1 MEQHKKSLEN
11 LDISGVQNI
20 SKDISGAA
28 LGELSLKNL
37 DKNLQILKEVGVAEI
52 CKATKI
58 ASKNIHSILEKRY
71 ESLSRVHARGF
82 IQILEREY
90 KIDLSA
96 WMKEFDKVCV
106 FKEGVSEE
114 KNQETDPE
122 ETAKKPLKVELD
134 YSINQANTSLSKKSS
149 KWKPFVLVIGVI
161 VIVLAV
167 VIIQNSSSLKEE
179 KERESAIKSGTKKS
193 SFDDANL
200 AEENKPEPTPKLEE
214 KPKEQDKQEKP
225 KEQDKQE
232 KPKEQDKQEKEAI
245 KEYPNTIYIIPKRDI
260 WVEVIDLNEKKNS
273 FQKVFKKSYSLET
286 KNHRLLLRFGHGH
299 LSLKNNHQEQN
310 YNDSKTRRF
319 LYEPAKG
326 LTLINEAQYKELQ
339 Q

>member
-28 LGELSLKNL
+28 LEELSLKNL
-37 DKNLQILKEVGVAEI
+37 DKNLQILKEVGVTEI

-90 KIDLSA
+90 KIDLST

-214 KPKEQDKQEKP
+214 KPKEQDKQEK
-225 KEQDKQE
+225 
-232 KPKEQDKQEKEAI
+232 EAI
-245 KEYPNTIYIIPKRDI
+245 KESPNTIYIIPKRDI
-260 WVEVIDLNEKKNS
+260 WVEVIDLDEKKNS

-310 YNDSKTRRF
+310 YNDSKARRF

>member
-1 MEQHKKSLEN
+1 MEQNKKSLEN
-11 LDISGVQNI
+11 LDLSDVQNI

-28 LGELSLKNL
+28 LEELSLKNL

-71 ESLSRVHARGF
+71 ESLSKVHARGF

-96 WMKEFDKVCV
+96 WMKEFDKACA

-114 KNQETDPE
+114 QNQETDPE
-122 ETAKKPLKVELD
+122 EKTKNPLKVEID

-149 KWKPFVLVIGVI
+149 KWKPFILVLGVVVII
-161 VIVLAV
+161 LAV

-179 KERESAIKSGTKKS
+179 RGQESAIKSGTKKN
-193 SFDDANL
+193 SFNKANPT
-200 AEENKPEPTPKLEE
+200 EENKPEPTPKLEE
-214 KPKEQDKQEKP
+214 KPKEQDKQEK
-225 KEQDKQE
+225 EV
-232 KPKEQDKQEKEAI
+232 I
-245 KEYPNTIYIIPKRDI
+245 KEDPNTIYIIPKKDV
-260 WVEVIDLNEKKNS
+260 WVEVIDLDEKKNS
-273 FQKVFKKSYSLET
+273 FQKVFKKNYSLET

-299 LSLKNNHQEQN
+299 LSLKNNHQEQE
-310 YNDSKTRRF
+310 YNDGKTKRF
-319 LYEPAKG
+319 LYEPNKG

>member
-28 LGELSLKNL
+28 LEELSLKNL

-52 CKATKI
+52 CKVTKI

-179 KERESAIKSGTKKS
+179 KERESAIKSGTKKN
-193 SFDDANL
+193 SFNDANL

-214 KPKEQDKQEKP
+214 KPKEQDKQEK
-225 KEQDKQE
+225 
-232 KPKEQDKQEKEAI
+232 EAI
-245 KEYPNTIYIIPKRDI
+245 KEDPNTIYIIPKRDI
-260 WVEVIDLNEKKNS
+260 WVEVIDLDEKKNS

>member
-1 MEQHKKSLEN
+1 MEQNKKSLEN
-11 LDISGVQNI
+11 LDISNVQNI

-28 LGELSLKNL
+28 LEELSLKNL

-52 CKATKI
+52 CKATRI

-96 WMKEFDKVCV
+96 WMKEFDKACT
-106 FKEGVSEE
+106 FKEGVNEE
-114 KNQETDPE
+114 QNQETDPE
-122 ETAKKPLKVELD
+122 EKTKNPLKVEID

-149 KWKPFVLVIGVI
+149 KWKPFVVVLGVVVII
-161 VIVLAV
+161 LAV

-179 KERESAIKSGTKKS
+179 RGQESAIKSGTKKS
-193 SFDDANL
+193 SFNKANPT
-200 AEENKPEPTPKLEE
+200 EENKPEPTPKLEE
-214 KPKEQDKQEKP
+214 KPKEQDKQEK
-225 KEQDKQE
+225 
-232 KPKEQDKQEKEAI
+232 EAI
-245 KEYPNTIYIIPKRDI
+245 KEDPNTIYIIPKRDV
-260 WVEVIDLNEKKNS
+260 WVEVVDLDEKKNS
-273 FQKVFKKSYSLET
+273 FQKVFKKNYSLET

-299 LSLKNNHQEQN
+299 LSLKNNHQEQE
-310 YNDSKTRRF
+310 YNDGKTKRF
-319 LYEPAKG
+319 LYEPNKG

>member
-1 MEQHKKSLEN
+1 MEQNKKSLEN
-11 LDISGVQNI
+11 LDLSDVQNI
-20 SKDISGAA
+20 SKDISGVA
-28 LGELSLKNL
+28 LEELSLKNL

-96 WMKEFDKVCV
+96 WMKEFDKACA

-114 KNQETDPE
+114 QNQETDPE

-149 KWKPFVLVIGVI
+149 KWKPFVLVLGVV
-161 VIVLAV
+161 VIILAV

-179 KERESAIKSGTKKS
+179 RGQESAIKSGTKKN
-193 SFDDANL
+193 SFNKVNPT
-200 AEENKPEPTPKLEE
+200 EENKPEPTPKLEE
-214 KPKEQDKQEKP
+214 KL
-225 KEQDKQE
+225 
-232 KPKEQDKQEKEAI
+232 KEQDKQEKEAI
-245 KEYPNTIYIIPKRDI
+245 KEDPNTIYIIPKKDI
-260 WVEVIDLNEKKNS
+260 WVEVIDLDEKKNS
-273 FQKVFKKSYSLET
+273 FQKVFKKNYSLET

-299 LSLKNNHQEQN
+299 LSLKNNHQEQE
-310 YNDSKTRRF
+310 YNDGKTKRF
-319 LYEPAKG
+319 LYEPNKG

>member
-1 MEQHKKSLEN
+1 MEQNKKSLEN
-11 LDISGVQNI
+11 LDLSDVQNV

-28 LGELSLKNL
+28 LEELSLKNL
-37 DKNLQILKEVGVAEI
+37 DKNLQILKEVGAAEI

-96 WMKEFDKVCV
+96 WVKEFDKVCV
-106 FKEGVSEE
+106 FKEGVGEE
-114 KNQETDPE
+114 QKQETSPE

-134 YSINQANTSLSKKSS
+134 YSINQVNTSLSKKSS
-149 KWKPFVLVIGVI
+149 KWKPFVLVLGVV
-161 VIVLAV
+161 VIILAV

-179 KERESAIKSGTKKS
+179 RGQESAIKSGTKKN
-193 SFDDANL
+193 SFNKVNPT
-200 AEENKPEPTPKLEE
+200 EENKPEPTPKPE
-214 KPKEQDKQEKP
+214 
-225 KEQDKQE
+225 E

-245 KEYPNTIYIIPKRDI
+245 KEDPNTIYIIPKKDI
-260 WVEVIDLNEKKNS
+260 WVEVVDLDEKKNS
-273 FQKVFKKSYSLET
+273 FQKVFKKNYSLET

-299 LSLKNNHQEQN
+299 LSLKNNHQEQE
-310 YNDSKTRRF
+310 YNDGKTKRF
-319 LYEPAKG
+319 LYEPNKG

>member
-1 MEQHKKSLEN
+1 MEQNKKSLEN
-11 LDISGVQNI
+11 LDLSDVQNI

-28 LGELSLKNL
+28 LEELSLKNL

-96 WMKEFDKVCV
+96 WMKEFDKACT

-114 KNQETDPE
+114 QNQETDPE
-122 ETAKKPLKVELD
+122 EKTKNPLKVEID

-149 KWKPFVLVIGVI
+149 KWKPFVLVLGVI
-161 VIVLAV
+161 VIILAV

-179 KERESAIKSGTKKS
+179 RGQESAIKSGTKKS
-193 SFDDANL
+193 SSNKANPT
-200 AEENKPEPTPKLEE
+200 EENKLEPTPKLEE
-214 KPKEQDKQEKP
+214 KPKEQDR
-225 KEQDKQE
+225 
-232 KPKEQDKQEKEAI
+232 QEKEAI
-245 KEYPNTIYIIPKRDI
+245 KEDPNTIYIIPKKDI
-260 WVEVIDLNEKKNS
+260 WVEVIDLDEKKNS
-273 FQKVFKKSYSLET
+273 FQKVFKKNYSLET

-299 LSLKNNHQEQN
+299 LSLKNNHQEQE
-310 YNDSKTRRF
+310 YNDGKTKRF
-319 LYEPAKG
+319 LYEPNKG

>member
-1 MEQHKKSLEN
+1 MEQNKKSLEN
-11 LDISGVQNI
+11 LDLSDVQNI

-28 LGELSLKNL
+28 LEELSLKNL

-96 WMKEFDKVCV
+96 WMKEFDKACA

-114 KNQETDPE
+114 QNQETDPE
-122 ETAKKPLKVELD
+122 EKTKNPLKVEID

-149 KWKPFVLVIGVI
+149 KWKPFVLVLGVV
-161 VIVLAV
+161 VIVLVV

-179 KERESAIKSGTKKS
+179 RGQESAIKSGTKKN
-193 SFDDANL
+193 SFNKANPT
-200 AEENKPEPTPKLEE
+200 EENKPEPTPKLEE
-214 KPKEQDKQEKP
+214 KPKEQDKQEK
-225 KEQDKQE
+225 
-232 KPKEQDKQEKEAI
+232 EAI
-245 KEYPNTIYIIPKRDI
+245 KEDPNTIYIIPKKDI
-260 WVEVIDLNEKKNS
+260 WVEVIDLDEKKNS
-273 FQKVFKKSYSLET
+273 FQKVFKKNYSLET

-299 LSLKNNHQEQN
+299 LSLKNNHQEQE
-310 YNDSKTRRF
+310 YNDGKTKRF
-319 LYEPAKG
+319 LYEPNKG

>member
-1 MEQHKKSLEN
+1 MEQNKKSLEN
-11 LDISGVQNI
+11 LDLSDVQNI

-28 LGELSLKNL
+28 LEELSLKNL

-96 WMKEFDKVCV
+96 WMKEFDKACT
-106 FKEGVSEE
+106 FKEGVGEE
-114 KNQETDPE
+114 KNQETSPE

-149 KWKPFVLVIGVI
+149 KWKPFILVLGVVVII
-161 VIVLAV
+161 LAV

-179 KERESAIKSGTKKS
+179 RGQESAIKSGTKKN
-193 SFDDANL
+193 SFNKANPT
-200 AEENKPEPTPKLEE
+200 EENKPEPTPKLEE
-214 KPKEQDKQEKP
+214 KS
-225 KEQDKQE
+225 
-232 KPKEQDKQEKEAI
+232 KEQDKQEKEAI
-245 KEYPNTIYIIPKRDI
+245 KEDPNTIYIIPKKDI
-260 WVEVIDLNEKKNS
+260 WVEVVDLDEKKNS
-273 FQKVFKKSYSLET
+273 FQKVFKKNYSLET

-299 LSLKNNHQEQN
+299 LSLKNNHQEQE
-310 YNDSKTRRF
+310 YNDGKTKRF
-319 LYEPAKG
+319 LYEPNKG

>member
-1 MEQHKKSLEN
+1 MEQNKKSLEN
-11 LDISGVQNI
+11 LDLSDVQNI

-28 LGELSLKNL
+28 LEELSLKNL

-96 WMKEFDKVCV
+96 WMKEFDKACT
-106 FKEGVSEE
+106 FKEGVNEE
-114 KNQETDPE
+114 QNQETDPE
-122 ETAKKPLKVELD
+122 EKTKNPLKVEID

-149 KWKPFVLVIGVI
+149 KWKPFVVVLGVVVII
-161 VIVLAV
+161 LAV

-179 KERESAIKSGTKKS
+179 RERENAIKSGTKKNS
-193 SFDDANL
+193 SNKVNPT
-200 AEENKPEPTPKLEE
+200 EENKPEPTPKLEE
-214 KPKEQDKQEKP
+214 KPKEQDKQEK
-225 KEQDKQE
+225 
-232 KPKEQDKQEKEAI
+232 EAI
-245 KEYPNTIYIIPKRDI
+245 KEDPNTIYIIPKKDI
-260 WVEVIDLNEKKNS
+260 WVEVVDLDEKKNS
-273 FQKVFKKSYSLET
+273 FQKVFKKNYSLET

-299 LSLKNNHQEQN
+299 LSLKNNHQEQE
-310 YNDSKTRRF
+310 YNDGKTKRF
-319 LYEPAKG
+319 LYEPNKG

>member
-11 LDISGVQNI
+11 LDLSDVQNI

-28 LGELSLKNL
+28 LEELSLKNL
-37 DKNLQILKEVGVAEI
+37 DKNLQILREIGVAEI

-106 FKEGVSEE
+106 FKEGVGEE
-114 KNQETDPE
+114 KNQETNPE

-134 YSINQANTSLSKKSS
+134 YSINQANTSLSKKTS

-179 KERESAIKSGTKKS
+179 RGQESAIKSGTKKN
-193 SFDDANL
+193 SFNKANL
-200 AEENKPEPTPKLEE
+200 AEENKLEPTPK
-214 KPKEQDKQEKP
+214 PK
-225 KEQDKQE
+225 DKQE

-260 WVEVIDLNEKKNS
+260 WVEVIDLDEKKNS

>member
-1 MEQHKKSLEN
+1 MEQNKKSLEN
-11 LDISGVQNI
+11 LDLSDVQNI
-20 SKDISGAA
+20 SKDISGTA
-28 LGELSLKNL
+28 LEELSLKNL

-96 WMKEFDKVCV
+96 WMKEFDKACT

-114 KNQETDPE
+114 QNQETDPE
-122 ETAKKPLKVELD
+122 EKTKNPLKVEID

-149 KWKPFVLVIGVI
+149 KWKPFVLVLGVV
-161 VIVLAV
+161 VIILAV

-179 KERESAIKSGTKKS
+179 RGQESAIKSGTKKS
-193 SFDDANL
+193 SFNKVNPT
-200 AEENKPEPTPKLEE
+200 EENKPEPTPKLEE
-214 KPKEQDKQEKP
+214 KPKEQDKQEK
-225 KEQDKQE
+225 
-232 KPKEQDKQEKEAI
+232 EAI
-245 KEYPNTIYIIPKRDI
+245 KEDPNTIYIIPKKDI
-260 WVEVIDLNEKKNS
+260 WVEVIDLDEKKNS
-273 FQKVFKKSYSLET
+273 FQKVFKKNYSLET

-299 LSLKNNHQEQN
+299 LSLKNNHQEQE
-310 YNDSKTRRF
+310 YNDGKTKRF
-319 LYEPAKG
+319 LYEPNKG

>member
-1 MEQHKKSLEN
+1 MEQNKKSLEN
-11 LDISGVQNI
+11 LDLSDVQNI

-28 LGELSLKNL
+28 LEELSLKNL
-37 DKNLQILKEVGVAEI
+37 DKNLQILREVGVAEI

-71 ESLSRVHARGF
+71 ESLSKVHARGF

-96 WMKEFDKVCV
+96 WMKEFDKACA

-114 KNQETDPE
+114 QNQETDPE
-122 ETAKKPLKVELD
+122 EKTKNPLKVEID

-149 KWKPFVLVIGVI
+149 KWKPFVLVLGVV
-161 VIVLAV
+161 VIILAV

-179 KERESAIKSGTKKS
+179 RGQESAIKSGTKKN
-193 SFDDANL
+193 SFNKVNPT
-200 AEENKPEPTPKLEE
+200 EENKPEPTPKLEE
-214 KPKEQDKQEKP
+214 KPKEQDKQEK
-225 KEQDKQE
+225 EV
-232 KPKEQDKQEKEAI
+232 I
-245 KEYPNTIYIIPKRDI
+245 KEDPNTIYIIPKKDV
-260 WVEVIDLNEKKNS
+260 WVEVIDLDEKKNS
-273 FQKVFKKSYSLET
+273 FQKVFKKNYSLET

-299 LSLKNNHQEQN
+299 LSLKNNHQEQE
-310 YNDSKTRRF
+310 YNDGKTRRF
-319 LYEPAKG
+319 LYEPNKG

>member
-20 SKDISGAA
+20 SKDISSAA
-28 LGELSLKNL
+28 LEELSLKNL

-114 KNQETDPE
+114 KNQEADPE

-214 KPKEQDKQEKP
+214 KPKEQDKQEK
-225 KEQDKQE
+225 ET
-232 KPKEQDKQEKEAI
+232 I

-260 WVEVIDLNEKKNS
+260 WVEVIDLDEKKNS

-310 YNDSKTRRF
+310 YNDNKTRRF

>member
-1 MEQHKKSLEN
+1 MEQNKKSLEN
-11 LDISGVQNI
+11 LDLSDVQNI

-28 LGELSLKNL
+28 LEELSLKNL

-96 WMKEFDKVCV
+96 WVKEFDKVCV
-106 FKEGVSEE
+106 FKEGVGEE
-114 KNQETDPE
+114 KNQETNLE

-134 YSINQANTSLSKKSS
+134 YSINQANTSLSKKTS
-149 KWKPFVLVIGVI
+149 KWKPFVLVLGVI
-161 VIVLAV
+161 VIILVV

-179 KERESAIKSGTKKS
+179 RGQESAIKSGTKNT
-193 SFDDANL
+193 FNEAN
-200 AEENKPEPTPKLEE
+200 
-214 KPKEQDKQEKP
+214 PKEQDKR
-225 KEQDKQE
+225 
-232 KPKEQDKQEKEAI
+232 EKEAI
-245 KEYPNTIYIIPKRDI
+245 KENPNTIYIIPKRDI
-260 WVEVIDLNEKKNS
+260 WVEVVDLDEKKNS
-273 FQKVFKKSYSLET
+273 FQKVFKKNYPLET

-299 LSLKNNHQEQN
+299 LSLKNNHQEQD

-319 LYEPAKG
+319 LYEPNKG

-339 Q
+339 R

>member
-11 LDISGVQNI
+11 LDLSDIQNI

-28 LGELSLKNL
+28 LEELSLKNL

-52 CKATKI
+52 CKATRI

-96 WMKEFDKVCV
+96 WVKEFDKVCV
-106 FKEGVSEE
+106 FKEGVGEE
-114 KNQETDPE
+114 KNQETSPE

-149 KWKPFVLVIGVI
+149 KWKPFVIVLGVI
-161 VIVLAV
+161 VIILVV

-179 KERESAIKSGTKKS
+179 RGQESAIKSGTKNT
-193 SFDDANL
+193 FNEANPT
-200 AEENKPEPTPKLEE
+200 EENKPETTPKLEE
-214 KPKEQDKQEKP
+214 KHKEQEQKQ
-225 KEQDKQE
+225 
-232 KPKEQDKQEKEAI
+232 EAI
-245 KEYPNTIYIIPKRDI
+245 KENPNTIYIIPKKDI
-260 WVEVIDLNEKKNS
+260 WVEVIDLDEKKNS
-273 FQKVFKKSYSLET
+273 FQKVFKKNYPLET

-299 LSLKNNHQEQN
+299 LSLKSNHQKQD

-319 LYEPAKG
+319 LYEPNKG

>member
-1 MEQHKKSLEN
+1 MEQNKKSLEN
-11 LDISGVQNI
+11 LDLSDVQNI

-28 LGELSLKNL
+28 LEELSLKNL

-96 WMKEFDKVCV
+96 WMKEFDRACT
-106 FKEGVSEE
+106 FKEGMSEE
-114 KNQETDPE
+114 QNQETDPE
-122 ETAKKPLKVELD
+122 ETTKNPLKVEID

-149 KWKPFVLVIGVI
+149 KWKPFVLVLGVV
-161 VIVLAV
+161 VIILAV

-179 KERESAIKSGTKKS
+179 RGQESTIKSGTKKN
-193 SFDDANL
+193 SFNKANPT
-200 AEENKPEPTPKLEE
+200 EENKPEPTPKLEE
-214 KPKEQDKQEKP
+214 KPKEQDKQEK
-225 KEQDKQE
+225 
-232 KPKEQDKQEKEAI
+232 EAI
-245 KEYPNTIYIIPKRDI
+245 KEDPNTIYIIPKKDI
-260 WVEVIDLNEKKNS
+260 WVEVVDLDEKKNS
-273 FQKVFKKSYSLET
+273 FQKVFKKNYSLET

-299 LSLKNNHQEQN
+299 LSLKNNHQEQE
-310 YNDSKTRRF
+310 YNDGKTKRF
-319 LYEPAKG
+319 LYEPNKG

>member
-1 MEQHKKSLEN
+1 MEQNKKSLEN
-11 LDISGVQNI
+11 LDLSDVQNI
-20 SKDISGAA
+20 SKDISGVA
-28 LGELSLKNL
+28 LEELSLKNL

-96 WMKEFDKVCV
+96 WMKEFDKAYT
-106 FKEGVSEE
+106 FKESVSEE
-114 KNQETDPE
+114 QNQETDPE
-122 ETAKKPLKVELD
+122 EKTKNPLKVEID

-149 KWKPFVLVIGVI
+149 KWKPFVLVLGVV

-179 KERESAIKSGTKKS
+179 RGQESAIKSGTKKN
-193 SFDDANL
+193 SFNKANPT
-200 AEENKPEPTPKLEE
+200 EENKLEPTPKLEE
-214 KPKEQDKQEKP
+214 KPKEQDKQEK
-225 KEQDKQE
+225 
-232 KPKEQDKQEKEAI
+232 EAI
-245 KEYPNTIYIIPKRDI
+245 KEDPNTIYIIPKKDI
-260 WVEVIDLNEKKNS
+260 WVEVIDLDEKKNS
-273 FQKVFKKSYSLET
+273 FQKVFKKNYSLET

-299 LSLKNNHQEQN
+299 LSLKNNHQEQE

-319 LYEPAKG
+319 LYEPNKG

-339 Q
+339 R

>member
-1 MEQHKKSLEN
+1 MEQNKKSLEN
-11 LDISGVQNI
+11 LDLSDVQNI

-28 LGELSLKNL
+28 LEELSLKNL

-96 WMKEFDKVCV
+96 WVKEFDKACT

-114 KNQETDPE
+114 QNQETDPE
-122 ETAKKPLKVELD
+122 EKTKNPLKVEID

-149 KWKPFVLVIGVI
+149 KWKPFVVVLGVV

-179 KERESAIKSGTKKS
+179 RGQESAIKSGTKKN
-193 SFDDANL
+193 SFNKANPT
-200 AEENKPEPTPKLEE
+200 EENKPEPTPKLEE
-214 KPKEQDKQEKP
+214 KL
-225 KEQDKQE
+225 
-232 KPKEQDKQEKEAI
+232 KEQDKQEKEAI
-245 KEYPNTIYIIPKRDI
+245 KEDPNTIYIIPKKDI
-260 WVEVIDLNEKKNS
+260 WVEVIDLDEKKNS
-273 FQKVFKKSYSLET
+273 FQKVFKKNYSLET

-299 LSLKNNHQEQN
+299 LSLKNNHQEQE
-310 YNDSKTRRF
+310 YNDGKTKRF
-319 LYEPAKG
+319 LYEPNKG
-326 LTLINEAQYKELQ
+326 LTLINETQYKELQ

>member
-1 MEQHKKSLEN
+1 MEQNKKSLEN
-11 LDISGVQNI
+11 LDLSDVQNI

-28 LGELSLKNL
+28 LEELSLKNL
-37 DKNLQILKEVGVAEI
+37 DKNLQILREIGVAEI
-52 CKATKI
+52 CKATRI

-96 WMKEFDKVCV
+96 WMKEFDKACT

-114 KNQETDPE
+114 QNQETDPE
-122 ETAKKPLKVELD
+122 EKTKNPLKVEID

-149 KWKPFVLVIGVI
+149 KWKPFVLVLGVV

-179 KERESAIKSGTKKS
+179 RGQESAIKSGTKKN
-193 SFDDANL
+193 SFNKVNPT
-200 AEENKPEPTPKLEE
+200 EENKPELTPKLEE
-214 KPKEQDKQEKP
+214 KPKEQDKQEK
-225 KEQDKQE
+225 
-232 KPKEQDKQEKEAI
+232 EAI
-245 KEYPNTIYIIPKRDI
+245 KEDPNTIYIIPKKDI
-260 WVEVIDLNEKKNS
+260 WVEVVDLDEKKNS
-273 FQKVFKKSYSLET
+273 FQKVFKKNYSLET

-299 LSLKNNHQEQN
+299 LSLKNNHQEQE
-310 YNDSKTRRF
+310 YNDGKTKRF
-319 LYEPAKG
+319 LYEPNKG
-326 LTLINEAQYKELQ
+326 LTLINEVQYKELQ

>member
-11 LDISGVQNI
+11 LDLSDVQNI

-28 LGELSLKNL
+28 LEELSLKNL

-52 CKATKI
+52 CKATRI

-106 FKEGVSEE
+106 FKEGVGEE
-114 KNQETDPE
+114 KNQETNPE
-122 ETAKKPLKVELD
+122 ETAKNPLKVELD

-149 KWKPFVLVIGVI
+149 KWKPFVIVLGVI
-161 VIVLAV
+161 VIILAV

-179 KERESAIKSGTKKS
+179 REQESAIKSGTKKS
-193 SFDDANL
+193 SSNKANPTK
-200 AEENKPEPTPKLEE
+200 ENKLEPTPKLEE
-214 KPKEQDKQEKP
+214 KS
-225 KEQDKQE
+225 
-232 KPKEQDKQEKEAI
+232 KEQDKQEKEAI
-245 KEYPNTIYIIPKRDI
+245 KENPNTIYIIPKKDI
-260 WVEVIDLNEKKNS
+260 WVEMIDLDEKKNS
-273 FQKVFKKSYSLET
+273 FQKVFKKNYSLET

-299 LSLKNNHQEQN
+299 LSLKSNHQEQD

-319 LYEPAKG
+319 LYEPNKG

>member
-28 LGELSLKNL
+28 LEELSLKNL
-37 DKNLQILKEVGVAEI
+37 DKNLQILKEVGVTEI

-214 KPKEQDKQEKP
+214 KPKEQDKQEK
-225 KEQDKQE
+225 
-232 KPKEQDKQEKEAI
+232 EAI
-245 KEYPNTIYIIPKRDI
+245 KENPNTIYIIPKRDI
-260 WVEVIDLNEKKNS
+260 WVEVIDLDEKKNS

>member
-28 LGELSLKNL
+28 LEELSLKNL
-37 DKNLQILKEVGVAEI
+37 DKNLQILKEVGVTEI

-200 AEENKPEPTPKLEE
+200 AEENKLEPTPKLE
-214 KPKEQDKQEKP
+214 
-225 KEQDKQE
+225 E

-260 WVEVIDLNEKKNS
+260 WVEVIDLDEKKNS

-299 LSLKNNHQEQN
+299 ISLKNNHQEQN

>member
-11 LDISGVQNI
+11 LDLSGVQNI

-28 LGELSLKNL
+28 LEELSLKNL
-37 DKNLQILKEVGVAEI
+37 DKNLQILKEVGVTEI
-52 CKATKI
+52 CRATKI

-90 KIDLSA
+90 KMDLSA

-106 FKEGVSEE
+106 FKEGVSKE

-149 KWKPFVLVIGVI
+149 KWKPFVLVLGVV
-161 VIVLAV
+161 VIILVV
-167 VIIQNSSSLKEE
+167 VIIQDSSSLKEE
-179 KERESAIKSGTKKS
+179 REQESAIKPDTKNS
-193 SFDDANL
+193 SFNEVSPT
-200 AEENKPEPTPKLEE
+200 EEKKLEPTPKLEE
-214 KPKEQDKQEKP
+214 KH
-225 KEQDKQE
+225 
-232 KPKEQDKQEKEAI
+232 KEQDKQEKEAI
-245 KEYPNTIYIIPKRDI
+245 KEDPNTIYIIPKKDI
-260 WVEVIDLNEKKNS
+260 WVEVIDLDEKKNS
-273 FQKVFKKSYSLET
+273 FQKVFKKSYPLEA

-299 LSLKNNHQEQN
+299 LILKNNHQEQD

-319 LYEPAKG
+319 LYEPNKG

>member
-1 MEQHKKSLEN
+1 MEQNKKSLEN
-11 LDISGVQNI
+11 LDLSNIQNI
-20 SKDISGAA
+20 SKGISGAA
-28 LGELSLKNL
+28 LEELSLKNL
-37 DKNLQILKEVGVAEI
+37 DRNLQILKEVGVAEI

-96 WMKEFDKVCV
+96 WMKEFDKACTL
-106 FKEGVSEE
+106 KEGVGEE
-114 KNQETDPE
+114 QNQETDPE

-149 KWKPFVLVIGVI
+149 KWKPFVIVLGVI
-161 VIVLAV
+161 VIILV
-167 VIIQNSSSLKEE
+167 VIIIQNSSSLKEE
-179 KERESAIKSGTKKS
+179 REQESAIKSGTKKN
-193 SFDDANL
+193 SFNKANPT
-200 AEENKPEPTPKLEE
+200 EENKPEPTPKLEE
-214 KPKEQDKQEKP
+214 KPKEQDKQEK
-225 KEQDKQE
+225 
-232 KPKEQDKQEKEAI
+232 EAI
-245 KEYPNTIYIIPKRDI
+245 KENPNTIYIIPKRDI
-260 WVEVIDLNEKKNS
+260 WVEVIDLDEKKNS
-273 FQKVFKKSYSLET
+273 FQKVFKKNYSLET

-299 LSLKNNHQEQN
+299 LSLKNNHQEQD

-319 LYEPAKG
+319 LYEPNKG
-326 LTLINEAQYKELQ
+326 LTLINETQYKELQ

>member
-1 MEQHKKSLEN
+1 MEQHKKILEN
-11 LDISGVQNI
+11 LDLSDVQNI

-28 LGELSLKNL
+28 LEELSLKNL
-37 DKNLQILKEVGVAEI
+37 DKNLQILKEVGVTEI

-200 AEENKPEPTPKLEE
+200 AEENKPESTPKLEE
-214 KPKEQDKQEKP
+214 KPKEQDKQEK
-225 KEQDKQE
+225 ET
-232 KPKEQDKQEKEAI
+232 I
-245 KEYPNTIYIIPKRDI
+245 KEDPNTIYIIPKRDI
-260 WVEVIDLNEKKNS
+260 WVEVIDLDEKKNS

>member
-1 MEQHKKSLEN
+1 MEQNKKSLEN
-11 LDISGVQNI
+11 LDLSDVQNI

-28 LGELSLKNL
+28 LEELSLKNL

-52 CKATKI
+52 CKATRI

-96 WMKEFDKVCV
+96 WVKEFDKVCV
-106 FKEGVSEE
+106 FKEGVGEE
-114 KNQETDPE
+114 KNQETNPE

-134 YSINQANTSLSKKSS
+134 YSINQANTSLSKKTS
-149 KWKPFVLVIGVI
+149 KWKPFVLVLGVI
-161 VIVLAV
+161 VIVLVV
-167 VIIQNSSSLKEE
+167 VIIQNNSSLKEE
-179 KERESAIKSGTKKS
+179 RGQESAIKSGTKNT
-193 SFDDANL
+193 FNEANPT
-200 AEENKPEPTPKLEE
+200 EENKPETTPKLEE
-214 KPKEQDKQEKP
+214 KHKEQDKPEK
-225 KEQDKQE
+225 K
-232 KPKEQDKQEKEAI
+232 AI
-245 KEYPNTIYIIPKRDI
+245 KEDPNTIYIIPKKDI
-260 WVEVIDLNEKKNS
+260 WVEVIDLDEKKNS
-273 FQKVFKKSYSLET
+273 FQKVFKKNYPLEI

-299 LSLKNNHQEQN
+299 LSLKNNHQEQD

-319 LYEPAKG
+319 LYEPNKG
-326 LTLINEAQYKELQ
+326 LTLINEVQYKELQ

>member
-1 MEQHKKSLEN
+1 MEQNKKSLEN
-11 LDISGVQNI
+11 LDISDVQNI

-28 LGELSLKNL
+28 LEELSLKNL

-90 KIDLSA
+90 EIDLSA
-96 WMKEFDKVCV
+96 WMKEFDKACA

-114 KNQETDPE
+114 QNQETDPE
-122 ETAKKPLKVELD
+122 EKTKNPLKVEID

-149 KWKPFVLVIGVI
+149 KWKPFVLVLGVV

-179 KERESAIKSGTKKS
+179 RGQESAIKSGTKKN
-193 SFDDANL
+193 SFNKANPT
-200 AEENKPEPTPKLEE
+200 EENKPEPTPKLEE
-214 KPKEQDKQEKP
+214 KPKEQDKQEK
-225 KEQDKQE
+225 
-232 KPKEQDKQEKEAI
+232 EAI
-245 KEYPNTIYIIPKRDI
+245 KEDPNTIYIIPKKDV
-260 WVEVIDLNEKKNS
+260 WVEVIDLDEKKNS
-273 FQKVFKKSYSLET
+273 FQKVFKKNYSLET

-299 LSLKNNHQEQN
+299 LSLKNNHQEQE
-310 YNDSKTRRF
+310 YNDGKTKRF
-319 LYEPAKG
+319 LYEPNKG

-339 Q
+339 R

>member
-1 MEQHKKSLEN
+1 MEQNKKSLEN
-11 LDISGVQNI
+11 LDLSDVQNI

-28 LGELSLKNL
+28 LEELSLKNL

-96 WMKEFDKVCV
+96 WMKEFDKACT

-114 KNQETDPE
+114 QNQETSPE
-122 ETAKKPLKVELD
+122 EKTKNPLKVEID
-134 YSINQANTSLSKKSS
+134 YSINQANIKLSKGLS
-149 KWKPFVLVIGVI
+149 KWKPFVLVLGVV

-179 KERESAIKSGTKKS
+179 RGQESAIKSGTKKS
-193 SFDDANL
+193 SFNKANPT
-200 AEENKPEPTPKLEE
+200 EENKPEPTPKLEE
-214 KPKEQDKQEKP
+214 KPKEQDKQEK
-225 KEQDKQE
+225 
-232 KPKEQDKQEKEAI
+232 EAI
-245 KEYPNTIYIIPKRDI
+245 KENPNTIYIIPKRDI
-260 WVEVIDLNEKKNS
+260 WVEVVDLDEKKNS
-273 FQKVFKKSYSLET
+273 FQKVFKKNYSLET

-299 LSLKNNHQEQN
+299 LSLKNNHQEQE
-310 YNDSKTRRF
+310 YNDGKTKRF
-319 LYEPAKG
+319 LYEPNKG

>member
-1 MEQHKKSLEN
+1 MEQNKKSLEN
-11 LDISGVQNI
+11 LDLSDVQNI
-20 SKDISGAA
+20 SKDISGTA
-28 LGELSLKNL
+28 LEELSLKNL

-96 WMKEFDKVCV
+96 WMKEFDKACT

-114 KNQETDPE
+114 QNQETNPE
-122 ETAKKPLKVELD
+122 EKTKNPLKVEID

-149 KWKPFVLVIGVI
+149 KWKPFVLVLGVV
-161 VIVLAV
+161 VIILAV

-179 KERESAIKSGTKKS
+179 RGQESAIKSGTKKN
-193 SFDDANL
+193 SFNKVNPT
-200 AEENKPEPTPKLEE
+200 EENKPEPTPKLEE
-214 KPKEQDKQEKP
+214 KPKEQDKQEK
-225 KEQDKQE
+225 
-232 KPKEQDKQEKEAI
+232 EAI
-245 KEYPNTIYIIPKRDI
+245 KEDPNTIYIIPKKDI
-260 WVEVIDLNEKKNS
+260 WVEVVDLDEKKNS
-273 FQKVFKKSYSLET
+273 FQKVFKKNYSLET

-299 LSLKNNHQEQN
+299 LSLKNNHQEQE
-310 YNDSKTRRF
+310 YNDGKTKRF
-319 LYEPAKG
+319 LYEPNKG

>member
-1 MEQHKKSLEN
+1 MEQNKKNLEN
-11 LDISGVQNI
+11 LDLSDVQNI

-28 LGELSLKNL
+28 LEELSLKNL

-106 FKEGVSEE
+106 FKEGVGEE
-114 KNQETDPE
+114 QNQETNPE

-149 KWKPFVLVIGVI
+149 KWKPFVVVLGVI
-161 VIVLAV
+161 VIILVV

-179 KERESAIKSGTKKS
+179 REQESAIKSGTKKS
-193 SFDDANL
+193 SFNEANPT
-200 AEENKPEPTPKLEE
+200 EENKPEPTPKLEE
-214 KPKEQDKQEKP
+214 KPKEQDKQEK
-225 KEQDKQE
+225 
-232 KPKEQDKQEKEAI
+232 EAI
-245 KEYPNTIYIIPKRDI
+245 KEDPNTIYIIPKKDI
-260 WVEVIDLNEKKNS
+260 WVEVVDLDEKKNS
-273 FQKVFKKSYSLET
+273 FQKVFKKNYSLET

-299 LSLKNNHQEQN
+299 LSLKNNHQEQE
-310 YNDSKTRRF
+310 YNDGKTKRF
-319 LYEPAKG
+319 LYEPNKG

>member
-1 MEQHKKSLEN
+1 MEQNKKSLEN
-11 LDISGVQNI
+11 LDLSDVQNI

-28 LGELSLKNL
+28 LEELSLKNL

-52 CKATKI
+52 CKATRI

-96 WMKEFDKVCV
+96 WMKEFDKACA

-114 KNQETDPE
+114 QNQETDPE
-122 ETAKKPLKVELD
+122 EKTKNPLKVEID

-149 KWKPFVLVIGVI
+149 KWKPFVVVLGVVVII
-161 VIVLAV
+161 LAV

-179 KERESAIKSGTKKS
+179 RERENAIKSGTKKN
-193 SFDDANL
+193 SFNKVNPT
-200 AEENKPEPTPKLEE
+200 EENKPEPTPKLEE
-214 KPKEQDKQEKP
+214 KPKEQDKQEK
-225 KEQDKQE
+225 
-232 KPKEQDKQEKEAI
+232 EAI
-245 KEYPNTIYIIPKRDI
+245 KEDPNTIYIIPKKDI
-260 WVEVIDLNEKKNS
+260 WVEVVDLDEKKNS
-273 FQKVFKKSYSLET
+273 FQKVFKKNYSLET

-299 LSLKNNHQEQN
+299 LSLKNNHQEQE
-310 YNDSKTRRF
+310 YNDGKTKRF
-319 LYEPAKG
+319 LYEPNKG

>member
-11 LDISGVQNI
+11 LDLSDVQNI
-20 SKDISGAA
+20 SKDISGAT
-28 LGELSLKNL
+28 LEESSLKNL
-37 DKNLQILKEVGVAEI
+37 DKNLQILREIGVAEI

-106 FKEGVSEE
+106 FKEGVGEE
-114 KNQETDPE
+114 QNQETSPE

-134 YSINQANTSLSKKSS
+134 YSINQANTSLSKKTS
-149 KWKPFVLVIGVI
+149 KWKPFVIVLGVV

-179 KERESAIKSGTKKS
+179 RGQESAIKSGTKKS
-193 SFDDANL
+193 SFNKANL
-200 AEENKPEPTPKLEE
+200 AEENKPEPTPKPEE
-214 KPKEQDKQEKP
+214 KLKEQDRQG
-225 KEQDKQE
+225 
-232 KPKEQDKQEKEAI
+232 KEAI
-245 KEYPNTIYIIPKRDI
+245 KENPNTIYIIPKKDV
-260 WVEVIDLNEKKNS
+260 WVEVIDLDEKKNS
-273 FQKVFKKSYSLET
+273 FQKVFKKNYSLET

-310 YNDSKTRRF
+310 YNDNKTRRF
-319 LYEPAKG
+319 LYEPNKG

>member
-1 MEQHKKSLEN
+1 MEQHKKSLEK
-11 LDISGVQNI
+11 LDLSDVQNI

-28 LGELSLKNL
+28 LEELSLKNL

-106 FKEGVSEE
+106 FKEGVGEE
-114 KNQETDPE
+114 KNQETSPE

-149 KWKPFVLVIGVI
+149 KWKPFVLVLGVV
-161 VIVLAV
+161 VIILVV
-167 VIIQNSSSLKEE
+167 VIIQNSFSLKEE
-179 KERESAIKSGTKKS
+179 KERESAIKSGTKKN

-214 KPKEQDKQEKP
+214 KPKEQDKQG
-225 KEQDKQE
+225 
-232 KPKEQDKQEKEAI
+232 KEAI
-245 KEYPNTIYIIPKRDI
+245 KENPNTIYIIPKRDI
-260 WVEVIDLNEKKNS
+260 WVEVIDLDEKKNS
-273 FQKVFKKSYSLET
+273 FQKVFKKNYSLET

-299 LSLKNNHQEQN
+299 LSLKNNHQEQD

-319 LYEPAKG
+319 LYEPNKG

>member
-1 MEQHKKSLEN
+1 MEQNKKSLEN

-28 LGELSLKNL
+28 LEELSLKNL
-37 DKNLQILKEVGVAEI
+37 DKNLQILREIGVAEI

-90 KIDLSA
+90 KIDLRA

-106 FKEGVSEE
+106 FKEGVGEE
-114 KNQETDPE
+114 KNQETSPE

-134 YSINQANTSLSKKSS
+134 YSINQANTSLSKKTS
-149 KWKPFVLVIGVI
+149 KWKPFVLVLGVI
-161 VIVLAV
+161 VIILV
-167 VIIQNSSSLKEE
+167 VIIIQNSSSLKEE
-179 KERESAIKSGTKKS
+179 RGQESAIKSGTKNTFNK
-193 SFDDANL
+193 ANPT
-200 AEENKPEPTPKLEE
+200 EENKLEPTPKLEE
-214 KPKEQDKQEKP
+214 KPKEQDKQEK
-225 KEQDKQE
+225 
-232 KPKEQDKQEKEAI
+232 EAI
-245 KEYPNTIYIIPKRDI
+245 KENPNTIYIIPKKDI
-260 WVEVIDLNEKKNS
+260 WVEVIDLDEKKNS
-273 FQKVFKKSYSLET
+273 FQKVFKKNYSLET

-299 LSLKNNHQEQN
+299 LSLKNNHQEQD

-319 LYEPAKG
+319 LYEPNKG

>member
-1 MEQHKKSLEN
+1 MEQNKKSLEN
-11 LDISGVQNI
+11 LDLSDVQNI

-28 LGELSLKNL
+28 LEELSLKNL

-96 WMKEFDKVCV
+96 WMKEFDKACA

-114 KNQETDPE
+114 QNQETDPE
-122 ETAKKPLKVELD
+122 EKTKNPLKVEID

-149 KWKPFVLVIGVI
+149 KWKPFVLVLGVV
-161 VIVLAV
+161 VIILAV

-179 KERESAIKSGTKKS
+179 RGQESAIKSGTKKN
-193 SFDDANL
+193 SFNKANPT
-200 AEENKPEPTPKLEE
+200 EENKPEPTPKLEE
-214 KPKEQDKQEKP
+214 KPKEQDKQEK
-225 KEQDKQE
+225 
-232 KPKEQDKQEKEAI
+232 EAI
-245 KEYPNTIYIIPKRDI
+245 KEDPNTIYIIPKKDI
-260 WVEVIDLNEKKNS
+260 WVEVVDLDEKKNS
-273 FQKVFKKSYSLET
+273 FQKVFKKNYSLET

-299 LSLKNNHQEQN
+299 LSLKNNHQEQE
-310 YNDSKTRRF
+310 YNDGKTKRF
-319 LYEPAKG
+319 LYEPNKG

>member
-1 MEQHKKSLEN
+1 MEQNKKSLEN
-11 LDISGVQNI
+11 LDLSDVQNI

-28 LGELSLKNL
+28 LEELSLKNL

-96 WMKEFDKVCV
+96 WMKEFDKACA

-114 KNQETDPE
+114 QNQETDPE
-122 ETAKKPLKVELD
+122 EKTKNPLKVEID

-149 KWKPFVLVIGVI
+149 KWKPFVLVLGVV

-179 KERESAIKSGTKKS
+179 RGQESAIKSGTKKS
-193 SFDDANL
+193 SFNEANPT
-200 AEENKPEPTPKLEE
+200 EENKPELTPKLEE
-214 KPKEQDKQEKP
+214 KPKEQDKQEK
-225 KEQDKQE
+225 
-232 KPKEQDKQEKEAI
+232 EAI
-245 KEYPNTIYIIPKRDI
+245 KEDPNTIYIIPKKDI
-260 WVEVIDLNEKKNS
+260 WVEVIDLDEKKNS
-273 FQKVFKKSYSLET
+273 FQKVFKKNYSLET

-299 LSLKNNHQEQN
+299 LSLKNNHQEQE
-310 YNDSKTRRF
+310 YNDGKTKRF
-319 LYEPAKG
+319 LYEPNKG

>member
-1 MEQHKKSLEN
+1 MEQNKKSLEN
-11 LDISGVQNI
+11 LDLSDVQNI

-28 LGELSLKNL
+28 LEELSLKNL

-71 ESLSRVHARGF
+71 ESLSKVHARGF

-96 WMKEFDKVCV
+96 WMKEFDKACA

-114 KNQETDPE
+114 QNQETDPE
-122 ETAKKPLKVELD
+122 EKTKNPLKVEID

-149 KWKPFVLVIGVI
+149 KWKPFVVVLGVV
-161 VIVLAV
+161 VIVLVV

-179 KERESAIKSGTKKS
+179 RGQESAIKSGTKKN
-193 SFDDANL
+193 SFNKANPT
-200 AEENKPEPTPKLEE
+200 EENKPELTPKLEE
-214 KPKEQDKQEKP
+214 KPT
-225 KEQDKQE
+225 
-232 KPKEQDKQEKEAI
+232 EQDKQEKEAI
-245 KEYPNTIYIIPKRDI
+245 KEDPNTIYIMPKRDI
-260 WVEVIDLNEKKNS
+260 WVEVVDLDEKKNS
-273 FQKVFKKSYSLET
+273 FQKVFKKNYSLET

-299 LSLKNNHQEQN
+299 LSLKNNHQEQE
-310 YNDSKTRRF
+310 YNDGKTKRF
-319 LYEPAKG
+319 LYEPNKG

>member
-1 MEQHKKSLEN
+1 MEQNKKSLEN
-11 LDISGVQNI
+11 LDLSDVQNI

-28 LGELSLKNL
+28 LEELSLKNL
-37 DKNLQILKEVGVAEI
+37 DKNLQILREIGVAEI

-71 ESLSRVHARGF
+71 ESLSKVHARGF

-114 KNQETDPE
+114 QNQETDPE
-122 ETAKKPLKVELD
+122 EKTKNPLKVEID
-134 YSINQANTSLSKKSS
+134 YSINQANTSLPKKSS
-149 KWKPFVLVIGVI
+149 KWKPFVVVLGVVVII
-161 VIVLAV
+161 LAV

-179 KERESAIKSGTKKS
+179 RGQESAIKSGTKKN
-193 SFDDANL
+193 SFNEVNPT
-200 AEENKPEPTPKLEE
+200 EENKPEPTPKLEE
-214 KPKEQDKQEKP
+214 KL
-225 KEQDKQE
+225 
-232 KPKEQDKQEKEAI
+232 KEQDKQEKEAI
-245 KEYPNTIYIIPKRDI
+245 KEDPNTIYIIPKKDI
-260 WVEVIDLNEKKNS
+260 WVEVIDLDEKKNS
-273 FQKVFKKSYSLET
+273 FQKVFKKNYSLET

-299 LSLKNNHQEQN
+299 LNLKNNHQEQN
-310 YNDSKTRRF
+310 YNDSKTKRF
-319 LYEPAKG
+319 LYEPNKG
-326 LTLINEAQYKELQ
+326 LTLINETQYKALQ